1 MFPPTKYPQMLSY
14 NYSVED
20 KCCLSRGI
28 QHTKIF
34 DCGVEWLGVTY
45 GFRGNMFWKI
55 TEDNGF
61 TPQYPKLISSTWIGL
76 PSSGIDA
83 SYTKNDVTY
92 FFKGSQLYAFSQTYT
107 LMAGYP
113 INISDRFHGLVDNID
128 AAANIDHKLYIF
140 KGNQYWRYDYE
151 NTVSGAGYP
160 APIAGYWIGVNVASV
175 DALIRVGGDFIFFTP
190 GLVYK
195 FNIAT
200 DRVYDLYPQDVA
212 NSWLKTV

>member
-83 SYTKNDVTY
+83 SYTKNDITY
-92 FFKGSQLYAFSQTYT
+92 FFKGSKLYAYSQNYT
-107 LMAGYP
+107 MMAGYP
-113 INISDRFHGLVDNID
+113 INISDRFLGLVDNID
-128 AAANIDHKLYIF
+128 AAANNDQILYIF
-140 KGNQYWRYDYE
+140 KGNKYWRYDNE
-151 NTVSGAGYP
+151 NIDSPGYP
-160 APIAGYWIGVNVASV
+160 KVIAENWIGVNLTSV
-175 DALIRVGGDFIFFTP
+175 DALIRVGRDFIFFTS

-195 FNIAT
+195 FNLT
-200 DRVYDLYPQDVA
+200 TYRGYDLNPQDVA